1 MARVALLV
9 PDLLFGS
16 NVEGALGAAGHEVLR
31 GDAQGV
37 DVLVVDLTADL
48 RLADESR
55 YIDAATLLTQINAQP
70 YSKHDWHF
78 RLRIAQE
85 FGHAAAP
92 ESVEGTLAVL
102 DAEGIEGEL
111 RPTDA
116 RSGRVEVVPLWGRP
130 ESVRQE
136 FRRRRAQ

>member
-1 MARVALLV
+1 MPLADTFKRIVDSLP
-9 PDLLFGS
+9 PDWT
-16 NVEGALGAAGHEVLR
+16 
-31 GDAQGV
+31 Q
-37 DVLVVDLTADL
+37 LTVDL
-48 RLADESR
+48 RLADETH
-55 YIDAATLLTQINAQP
+55 YVDAATLLTQINAQP

-78 RLRIAQE
+78 RLRVAHA
-85 FGHAAAP
+85 FGHAAAA

-116 RSGRVEVVPLWGRP
+116 RSGRVEVVPGWGRP

-136 FRRRRAQ
+136 FRRRRVQ

>member
-1 MARVALLV
+1 MPLADTFKRIVDSLP
-9 PDLLFGS
+9 PDWTQLSL
-16 NVEGALGAAGHEVLR
+16 
-31 GDAQGV
+31 
-37 DVLVVDLTADL
+37 DL

-55 YIDAATLLTQINAQP
+55 YVDAATLLTQINAQP

-78 RLRIAQE
+78 RLRAAHA
-85 FGHAAAP
+85 FGHAASP
-92 ESVEGTLAVL
+92 ETIEGTLAVL

-111 RPTDA
+111 RPRDA

-136 FRRRRAQ
+136 FRRRRVQ

>member
-1 MARVALLV
+1 MPLADTFKRIVDSLP
-9 PDLLFGS
+9 PDWTQLSL
-16 NVEGALGAAGHEVLR
+16 
-31 GDAQGV
+31 
-37 DVLVVDLTADL
+37 DL

-55 YIDAATLLTQINAQP
+55 YVDAATLLTQINAQP

-78 RLRIAQE
+78 RLRAAHD
-85 FGHAAAP
+85 FGHAASP
-92 ESVEGTLAVL
+92 ETIEGTLAVL

-111 RPTDA
+111 RPRDA
-116 RSGRVEVVPLWGRP
+116 RSGRVEVFPGWGRP

>member
-1 MARVALLV
+1 MPLADTFKRIVDSLP
-9 PDLLFGS
+9 PDWT
-16 NVEGALGAAGHEVLR
+16 
-31 GDAQGV
+31 Q
-37 DVLVVDLTADL
+37 LTVDL
-48 RLADESR
+48 RLADESH
-55 YIDAATLLTQINAQP
+55 YVDAATLLTQINAQP

-78 RLRIAQE
+78 RLRAAHG
-85 FGHAAAP
+85 FGHAAAA
-92 ESVEGTLAVL
+92 ETVEGTLAVL

-116 RSGRVEVVPLWGRP
+116 RSGRVEVVPGWGRP

>member
-1 MARVALLV
+1 MALAET
-9 PDLLFGS
+9 FQ
-16 NVEGALGAAGHEVLR
+16 EI
-31 GDAQGV
+31 V
-37 DVLVVDLTADL
+37 DSLPSDWSDMELDL
-48 RLADESR
+48 RVDESR
-55 YIDAATLLTQINAQP
+55 YVDAAMLVVTCNAQP

-78 RLRIAQE
+78 RLRVAHD